1 MDQKEK
7 KEKRVIICE
16 QYHNVNK
23 KKRVLAKGKLRP
35 AP

>member
-1 MDQKEK
+1 MGQKEK

-16 QYHNVNK
+16 QYQNVN